1 MDIGFCISHTRLDKS
16 HYIRCNQFKL
26 DDSFGTAAYYRRRR
40 KHTLKRSLLKT
51 MTSISH
57 YTRKNLT
64 TCRKSANKP
73 STSFVRTAC
82 PKLSTSLEQAFNNL
96 QQPC

>member
-26 DDSFGTAAYYRRRR
+26 DDSFGTAAYYRGR
-40 KHTLKRSLLKT
+40 
-51 MTSISH
+51 
-57 YTRKNLT
+57 
-64 TCRKSANKP
+64 RKSANKP
-73 STSFVRTAC
+73 CVRTAC
-82 PKLSTSLEQAFNNL
+82 YKLSTSLEQAFNNL